1 MNQEEREAFF
11 KEEETLSTL
20 AKAVS
25 GPLGQTAPH
34 GNLERSFVGEKWFY
48 YGETTEEYSLYCDEV
63 VDEDFFCVFIMIKEG
78 NQNRLRNTLSGSTLI
93 HEADGTGGSYRNPT
107 QPFRKPTLNVQRPS
121 HGGREMRQ
129 QE

>member
-63 VDEDFFCVFIMIKEG
+63 VDEDFFCVYIMIKEG
-78 NQNRLRNTLSGSTLI
+78 NPNLLNSLVAMDKIAYQRRYPVQSLFMKPMELAEATEILR
-93 HEADGTGGSYRNPT
+93 
-107 QPFRKPTLNVQRPS
+107 S
-121 HGGREMRQ
+121 HFANQ
-129 QE
+129 H

>member
-48 YGETTEEYSLYCDEV
+48 YGETTDEYSLYCDEV
-63 VDEDFFCVFIMIKEG
+63 VDEDMQRVYIMIKEG
-78 NQNRLRNTLSGSTLI
+78 ERPLLHNLVAMDKITYEKRYPVQSLFMHPMQEAEARMILRKHFSSQ
-93 HEADGTGGSYRNPT
+93 H
-107 QPFRKPTLNVQRPS
+107 
-121 HGGREMRQ
+121 
-129 QE
+129 

>member
-63 VDEDFFCVFIMIKEG
+63 VDEDFFCVYIMIKEG
-78 NQNRLRNTLSGSTLI
+78 SRNLLNSLVAMDKIAYQRRYPVQSMFMKPMELAEATEILRSHFANQ
-93 HEADGTGGSYRNPT
+93 H
-107 QPFRKPTLNVQRPS
+107 
-121 HGGREMRQ
+121 
-129 QE
+129 

>member
-63 VDEDFFCVFIMIKEG
+63 VDEDFFCVYIMIKEG
-78 NQNRLRNTLSGSTLI
+78 SRNLLNSLVAMDKIAYQRRYPVQSLFMKPMELAEATEILRSHFANQ
-93 HEADGTGGSYRNPT
+93 H
-107 QPFRKPTLNVQRPS
+107 
-121 HGGREMRQ
+121 
-129 QE
+129 

>member
-48 YGETTEEYSLYCDEV
+48 YGGTTEEYSLYCDEV
-63 VDEDFFCVFIMIKEG
+63 VDEDFFCVYIMIKEG
-78 NQNRLRNTLSGSTLI
+78 NRNLLNSLVAMDKIAYQRRYPVQSLFMKPMELAEATEILR
-93 HEADGTGGSYRNPT
+93 
-107 QPFRKPTLNVQRPS
+107 S
-121 HGGREMRQ
+121 HFANQ
-129 QE
+129 H

>member
-63 VDEDFFCVFIMIKEG
+63 VDEDFFCVYIMIKEG
-78 NQNRLRNTLSGSTLI
+78 NRNLLNSLVAMDKIAYQRRYPVQSMFMKPMEHPQATEILR
-93 HEADGTGGSYRNPT
+93 
-107 QPFRKPTLNVQRPS
+107 S
-121 HGGREMRQ
+121 HFANQ
-129 QE
+129 H

>member
-63 VDEDFFCVFIMIKEG
+63 VDEDFFCVYIMIKERNRNLLNSLVAMDKIAYQRRYPVQSLFMKPMELAEAIEILRSHFA
-78 NQNRLRNTLSGSTLI
+78 NQ
-93 HEADGTGGSYRNPT
+93 H
-107 QPFRKPTLNVQRPS
+107 
-121 HGGREMRQ
+121 
-129 QE
+129 

>member
-63 VDEDFFCVFIMIKEG
+63 VDEDFFCVYIMIKEG
-78 NQNRLRNTLSGSTLI
+78 NRNLLNNLVAMDKIAYQRRYPVQSLFMKPMELAEATEILR
-93 HEADGTGGSYRNPT
+93 
-107 QPFRKPTLNVQRPS
+107 S
-121 HGGREMRQ
+121 HFANQ
-129 QE
+129 H

>member
-63 VDEDFFCVFIMIKEG
+63 VDEDFFCVYIMIKEG
-78 NQNRLRNTLSGSTLI
+78 NRNLLNNLVAMDKIAYQRRYPVQSMFMKPMELAEATEILR
-93 HEADGTGGSYRNPT
+93 
-107 QPFRKPTLNVQRPS
+107 S
-121 HGGREMRQ
+121 HFANQ
-129 QE
+129 H

>member
-63 VDEDFFCVFIMIKEG
+63 VDEDFFCVYIMIKEG
-78 NQNRLRNTLSGSTLI
+78 NRNLLNSLVAMDKIAYQRRYPVQSLFMKPMELAEAIEILR
-93 HEADGTGGSYRNPT
+93 
-107 QPFRKPTLNVQRPS
+107 S
-121 HGGREMRQ
+121 HFANQ
-129 QE
+129 H

>member
-63 VDEDFFCVFIMIKEG
+63 VDEDFFCVYIMIKEG
-78 NQNRLRNTLSGSTLI
+78 NRNLLNSLVAMDKIAYQRRYPVQSL
-93 HEADGTGGSYRNPT
+93 
-107 QPFRKPTLNVQRPS
+107 FMKPMELHMS
-121 HGGREMRQ
+121 IL
-129 QE
+129 

>member
-20 AKAVS
+20 AKAAS
-25 GPLGQTAPH
+25 ATSEHAPH

-63 VDEDFFCVFIMIKEG
+63 VDEDFFCVYIMIKEG
-78 NQNRLRNTLSGSTLI
+78 NRNLLNSLVAMDKIAYQRRYPVQSLFMKPMELAEATEILR
-93 HEADGTGGSYRNPT
+93 
-107 QPFRKPTLNVQRPS
+107 S
-121 HGGREMRQ
+121 HFANQ
-129 QE
+129 H

>member
-48 YGETTEEYSLYCDEV
+48 YGETTDEYSLYCDEV
-63 VDEDFFCVFIMIKEG
+63 VDEDMQRVYIMIKESERPLLHNLVAMDKITYEKRYPVQSLFMHPMQEAEAQMILRKHFS
-78 NQNRLRNTLSGSTLI
+78 NQ
-93 HEADGTGGSYRNPT
+93 H
-107 QPFRKPTLNVQRPS
+107 
-121 HGGREMRQ
+121 
-129 QE
+129 

>member
-63 VDEDFFCVFIMIKEG
+63 VDEDFFCVYIMIKEG
-78 NQNRLRNTLSGSTLI
+78 NRNLLNSLVAMDKIAYQRRYPVQSLFMEPMELAEAREILR
-93 HEADGTGGSYRNPT
+93 
-107 QPFRKPTLNVQRPS
+107 S
-121 HGGREMRQ
+121 HFANQ
-129 QE
+129 H

>member
-48 YGETTEEYSLYCDEV
+48 YGETTDEYSLYCDEV
-63 VDEDFFCVFIMIKEG
+63 IDEDLHCVYIMIKEG
-78 NQNRLRNTLSGSTLI
+78 DRNLLHNLVAMDKIAYQRRYPVQSLFIKPMELAEAREILRIHFSNQ
-93 HEADGTGGSYRNPT
+93 H
-107 QPFRKPTLNVQRPS
+107 
-121 HGGREMRQ
+121 
-129 QE
+129 

>member
-63 VDEDFFCVFIMIKEG
+63 VDEDFFCVYIMIKEG
-78 NQNRLRNTLSGSTLI
+78 NRNLLNSLVAMDKIAYQRRYPVQSLFMKPMELA
-93 HEADGTGGSYRNPT
+93 EATEI
-107 QPFRKPTLNVQRPS
+107 LPS
-121 HGGREMRQ
+121 HFANQ
-129 QE
+129 H

>member
-63 VDEDFFCVFIMIKEG
+63 VDEDMQRVYIMIKEG
-78 NQNRLRNTLSGSTLI
+78 ERPLLHNLVAMDKITYEKRYPVQSLFMKPMELAEATEILRSHFANQ
-93 HEADGTGGSYRNPT
+93 H
-107 QPFRKPTLNVQRPS
+107 
-121 HGGREMRQ
+121 
-129 QE
+129 

>member
-63 VDEDFFCVFIMIKEG
+63 VDEDFFCVYIMIKEG
-78 NQNRLRNTLSGSTLI
+78 NRNLLNSLVAMDKIAYQRRYPVQSL
-93 HEADGTGGSYRNPT
+93 
-107 QPFRKPTLNVQRPS
+107 FRKPMELAEATEILRS
-121 HGGREMRQ
+121 HFANQ
-129 QE
+129 H